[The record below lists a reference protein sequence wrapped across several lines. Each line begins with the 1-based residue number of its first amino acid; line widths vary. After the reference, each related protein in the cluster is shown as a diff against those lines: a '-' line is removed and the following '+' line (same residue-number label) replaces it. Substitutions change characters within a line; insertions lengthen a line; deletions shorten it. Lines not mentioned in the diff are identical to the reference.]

1 MKHNFVKLA
10 LCGLLAA
17 VPFAAATASAATVEA
32 IQADNVTI
40 SGQVVDE
47 NGQPV
52 AGVGVVVAGTT
63 VGTTADLDGYFSLE
77 VPANATVQF
86 ISVGFETIEVAV
98 NGRADLGTIVMK
110 VENTLLDQVVV
121 VGYGSQRKVDLT
133 GSVAIVDADEMKKVS
148 HSNISTMLEGKV
160 AGVQITS
167 DGQPGADPSVRIR
180 GLGSFGSTAP
190 LYVIDGV
197 PMGTSIR
204 DFSPNDIETIQV
216 LKDASAAAIY
226 GSRAANGVVII
237 TTKSGKKSQPMKI
250 DYRGYVGVDEIRKGV
265 YDVMDAHQYG
275 DYIRMAYANSGMD
288 VPAGYNVD
296 SPLYLDPNEINTDW
310 FDEMFKLGI
319 RQNHNVNVSGGGE
332 NSTYN
337 VALDYFNQRGTLEGA
352 GPNFDRFT
360 VRVNNTMDV
369 KFVKLRTGIVYSH
382 SSQDNMA
389 LSNANEYVQGLYGQ
403 QYPIM
408 GSALLMPPSI
418 KAYDESTW
426 CLDDKLGAASGYSYD
441 AYGYGTYY
449 LEQHGDIRMQN
460 PLLTNQL
467 LERNTTVDR
476 IMATGTATVDLLGMF
491 GGKSENHKLDYN
503 LNLSYSRTFA
513 KDFTFI
519 PAFIVSSTNYLAK
532 TNETLNQGYR
542 TYTDGLIEN
551 FLTYDGK
558 MGKHHLNVVV
568 GHTFQRESYHTLSGI
583 GTTMPE
589 PYFLQVGNATD
600 RNASS
605 YESEHVLTSY
615 IGRLNYDFG
624 ERYLIQATI
633 RRDGSSRLSS
643 DGRWGWFP
651 SGSVGWRIDK
661 EPFFNVDDRLVSLLK
676 LRASYGILGNEN
688 IGDYQFMD
696 TMSRGNYTYSFN
708 GNKVTGSAI
717 SNYVNTAIMWEKKKT
732 LDVGLDYSMFNGKL
746 EFNADWYQS
755 TSEDLLY
762 SVPVPAEAGATN
774 TSVTMNAATMVNTGL
789 EFAFAWHDYG
799 HDLKYDISANLT
811 LPKNKVTSLGMGES
825 TRIDGNCI
833 TTVGSEVGQWY
844 GYVYEGIFQSQDEI
858 DNRVNE
864 WDMPLTQ
871 NGAQPG
877 DVAYKDLPTI
887 DTDGDGIADQGDG
900 VINADDRQVLG
911 SGMSK
916 VQFGLSFRLEYKGLD
931 LNVSTY
937 GAAGFQVAD
946 YVDMALRSSYSATNK
961 SVELLNAWTPENP
974 STTVPRVYWASSGSV
989 TNDMFSSR
997 YLQNGAYWKIANVE
1011 LGYNF
1016 PDKWF
1021 KGVISGLRLYVS
1033 GQNLATI
1040 SKYRGYNIDFAGG
1053 TFTPGYNY
1061 CSYPTPRTFM
1071 LGLNVS
1077 F

>member
-1 MKHNFVKLA
+1 MKNNIVKIA
-10 LCGLLAA
+10 LCSLLAA
-17 VPFAAATASAATVEA
+17 APFAAVTASAASVEA
-32 IQADNVTI
+32 QQADNVTI
-40 SGQVVDE
+40 KGQVVDE
-47 NGQPV
+47 SGYPV
-52 AGVGVVVAGTT
+52 PGVGVLVKDSTIGTT
-63 VGTTADLDGYFSLE
+63 TDLDGLFTLN
-77 VPANATVQF
+77 VPANAVVEF
-86 ISVGFETIEVAV
+86 VSVGFESLEIAV
-98 NGRADLGTIVMK
+98 NGRGDLGTITMK
-110 VENTLLDQVVV
+110 TSNTLLDELVV

-197 PMGTSIR
+197 PMGTTIR

-237 TTKSGKKSQPMKI
+237 TTKSGKKDQPMKV
-250 DYRGYVGVDEIRKGV
+250 DYRGYMGVDRIKDGV
-265 YDVMDAHQYG
+265 YEVMDATQYG
-275 DYIRMAYANSGMD
+275 DYVRMAFANSGMEA
-288 VPAGYNVD
+288 PAGYQIGN
-296 SPLYLDPNEINTDW
+296 PLYLDPNEINTDW
-310 FDEMFKLGI
+310 FNEVFKTGI
-319 RQNHNVNVSGGGE
+319 RQNHNVNISGGGA
-332 NSTYN
+332 NNTYN
-337 VALDYFNQRGTLEGA
+337 VGLDYFSQKGTLEGA
-352 GPNFDRFT
+352 GPNYDRFT

-369 KFVKLRTGIVYSH
+369 KFLKLRTGVVYSH
-382 SSQDNMA
+382 SIQDNMA

-403 QYPIM
+403 QFPIM
-408 GSALLMPPSI
+408 ASALLMPPSI

-449 LEQHGDIRMQN
+449 SNQHGDIRMQN
-460 PLLTNQL
+460 PLLTNNL
-467 LERNTTVDR
+467 LERNSVVDR
-476 IMATGTATVDLLGMF
+476 IVATGSANLDLLGMF
-491 GGKSENHKLDYN
+491 GVKSENHSLSYN
-503 LNLSYSRTFA
+503 LNLSYSRTYA

-519 PAFIVSSTNYLAK
+519 PAFIVSETNYLAK

-542 TYTDGLIEN
+542 SYTDGLIEN
-551 FLTYDGK
+551 FVTYDGK
-558 MGKHHLNVVV
+558 MGKHHLNVVA
-568 GHTFQRESYHTLSGI
+568 GHTFQRESYHNLTGI

-589 PYFLQVGNATD
+589 PYYLQVGNAET

-615 IGRLNYDFG
+615 IGRINYDYG
-624 ERYLIQATI
+624 ERYLLQATV
-633 RRDGSSRLSS
+633 RRDGSSRLSN

-651 SGSVGWRIDK
+651 SASLGWRIDK
-661 EPFFNVDDRLVSLLK
+661 EPFFNVDPQLVSLLK
-676 LRASYGILGNEN
+676 LRASYGVLGNEN
-688 IGDYQFMD
+688 IGDYQFMA
-696 TMSRGNYTYSFN
+696 TMARGNYTYSFN

-717 SNYVNTAIMWEKKKT
+717 SDYVNTAIKWEKKKT
-732 LDVGLDYSMFNGKL
+732 LDVGLDYAMYGGKL
-746 EFNADWYQS
+746 EFNADWYRS
-755 TSEDLLY
+755 VSEDLLY

-774 TSVTMNAATMVNTGL
+774 GTVTMNAATMVNTGL
-789 EFAFAWHDYG
+789 EFALAWHDYG

-825 TRIDGNCI
+825 KRIDGDCI
-833 TTVGSEVGQWY
+833 TMVGSEVGQFY
-844 GYVYEGIFQSQDEI
+844 GYVYEGIFQSQDQI
-858 DNRVNE
+858 DNRINEEGLHVN
-864 WDMPLTQ
+864 Q

-877 DVAYKDLPTI
+877 DVAYKDI
-887 DTDGDGIADQGDG
+887 NNDGEIT
-900 VINADDRQVLG
+900 ADDRTILG

-916 VQFGLSFRLEYKGLD
+916 VQFGLSFRLEYKGFD
-931 LNVSTY
+931 LNVSTF
-937 GAAGFQVAD
+937 GAAGYKVMDFID
-946 YVDMALRSSYSATNK
+946 RTLRGSYGATNK
-961 SVELLNAWTPENP
+961 SVDLVNAWTPENP
-974 STTVPRVYWASSGSV
+974 STTVPRVYWASTGSI

-997 YLQNGAYWKIANVE
+997 FLQNGAYWKISNVE
-1011 LGYNF
+1011 LGYNL

-1021 KGVISGLRLYVS
+1021 KDVISGVRVYVS

-1061 CSYPTPRTFM
+1061 CSYPTPMTLMFGVN
-1071 LGLNVS
+1071 LS

>member
-1 MKHNFVKLA
+1 MKHNFVKIA
-10 LCGLLAA
+10 LCSLLAA
-17 VPFAAATASAATVEA
+17 APFAAVTASAASVEA
-32 IQADNVTI
+32 QQADNVTI
-40 SGQVVDE
+40 KGQVVDE
-47 NGQPV
+47 SGYPV
-52 AGVGVVVAGTT
+52 PGVGVLVKDSTIGTT
-63 VGTTADLDGYFSLE
+63 TDLDGLFTLN
-77 VPANATVQF
+77 VPANAVVEF
-86 ISVGFETIEVAV
+86 VSVGFESLEIAV
-98 NGRADLGTIVMK
+98 NGRGDLGTITMK
-110 VENTLLDQVVV
+110 TSNTLLDELVV

-197 PMGTSIR
+197 PMGTTIR

-237 TTKSGKKSQPMKI
+237 TTKSGKKDQPMKV
-250 DYRGYVGVDEIRKGV
+250 DYRGYMGVDRIKDGV
-265 YDVMDAHQYG
+265 YEVMDATQYG
-275 DYIRMAYANSGMD
+275 DYVRMAFANSGMEA
-288 VPAGYNVD
+288 PAGYQIGN
-296 SPLYLDPNEINTDW
+296 PLYLDPNEINTDW
-310 FDEMFKLGI
+310 FNEVFKTGI
-319 RQNHNVNVSGGGE
+319 RQNHNVNISGGGA
-332 NSTYN
+332 NNTYN
-337 VALDYFNQRGTLEGA
+337 VGLDYFSQKGTLEGA
-352 GPNFDRFT
+352 GPNYDRFT

-369 KFVKLRTGIVYSH
+369 KFLKLRTGVVYSH
-382 SSQDNMA
+382 SIQDNMA

-403 QYPIM
+403 QFPIM
-408 GSALLMPPSI
+408 ASALLMPPSI

-449 LEQHGDIRMQN
+449 SNQHGDIRMQN
-460 PLLTNQL
+460 PLLTNNL
-467 LERNTTVDR
+467 LERNSVVDR
-476 IMATGTATVDLLGMF
+476 IVATGSANLDLLGMF
-491 GGKSENHKLDYN
+491 GVKSDNHSLSYN
-503 LNLSYSRTFA
+503 LNLSYSRTYA

-519 PAFIVSSTNYLAK
+519 PAFIVSETNYLAK

-542 TYTDGLIEN
+542 SYTDGLIEN
-551 FLTYDGK
+551 FVTYDGK
-558 MGKHHLNVVV
+558 MGKHHLNVVA
-568 GHTFQRESYHTLSGI
+568 GHTFQRESYHNLTGI

-589 PYFLQVGNATD
+589 PYYLQVGNAET

-615 IGRLNYDFG
+615 IGRINYDYG
-624 ERYLIQATI
+624 ERYLFQATV
-633 RRDGSSRLSS
+633 RRDGSSRLSN

-651 SGSVGWRIDK
+651 SASLGWRIDK
-661 EPFFNVDDRLVSLLK
+661 EPFFNVDPQLVSLLK
-676 LRASYGILGNEN
+676 LRASYGVLGNEN
-688 IGDYQFMD
+688 IGDYQFMA
-696 TMSRGNYTYSFN
+696 TMARGNYTYSFN
-708 GNKVTGSAI
+708 GDKVTGSAI
-717 SNYVNTAIMWEKKKT
+717 SDYVNTAIKWEKKKT
-732 LDVGLDYSMFNGKL
+732 LDVGLDYAMYGGKL
-746 EFNADWYQS
+746 EFNADWYRS
-755 TSEDLLY
+755 VSEDLLY

-774 TSVTMNAATMVNTGL
+774 GTVTMNAATMVNTGL
-789 EFAFAWHDYG
+789 EFALAWHDYG

-825 TRIDGNCI
+825 KRIDGDCI
-833 TTVGSEVGQWY
+833 TMVGSEVGQFY
-844 GYVYEGIFQSQDEI
+844 GYVYEGIFQSQDQI
-858 DNRVNE
+858 DNRINEEGLHVN
-864 WDMPLTQ
+864 Q

-877 DVAYKDLPTI
+877 DVAYKDI
-887 DTDGDGIADQGDG
+887 NNDGEIT
-900 VINADDRQVLG
+900 ADDRTILG

-916 VQFGLSFRLEYKGLD
+916 VQFGLSFRLEYKGFD
-931 LNVSTY
+931 LNVSTF
-937 GAAGFQVAD
+937 GAAGYKVMDFID
-946 YVDMALRSSYSATNK
+946 RTLRGSYGATNK
-961 SVELLNAWTPENP
+961 SVDLVNAWTPENP
-974 STTVPRVYWASSGSV
+974 STTVPRVYWASTGSI

-997 YLQNGAYWKIANVE
+997 FLQNGAYWKISNVE
-1011 LGYNF
+1011 LGYNL

-1021 KGVISGLRLYVS
+1021 KDVISGVRVYVS

-1061 CSYPTPRTFM
+1061 CSYPTPMTLMFGVN
-1071 LGLNVS
+1071 LS

>member
-1 MKHNFVKLA
+1 MKHNFVKIA

-17 VPFAAATASAATVEA
+17 APLAAVTASATSVEA
-32 IQADNVTI
+32 IQADNVTVK
-40 SGQVVDE
+40 GQVVDE
-47 NGQPV
+47 SGQPV

-63 VGTTADLDGYFSLE
+63 IGTTADLDGFFSLA
-77 VPANATVQF
+77 VPADATLQF
-86 ISVGFETIEVAV
+86 ISVGFETLEVAV
-98 NGRADLGTIVMK
+98 GGRADLGTIVMK

-197 PMGTSIR
+197 PMGTTIR

-237 TTKSGKKSQPMKI
+237 TTKSGKKDQPMKV
-250 DYRGYVGVDEIRKGV
+250 DYRGYLGVDQIKKGV
-265 YDVMDAHQYG
+265 YEVMDATQYG
-275 DYIRMAYANSGMD
+275 DYVRMAFANSGMD
-288 VPAGYNVD
+288 APAGYQKDNA
-296 SPLYLDPNEINTDW
+296 LYLDPNEINTDW
-310 FDEMFKLGI
+310 FDEVFKTGI
-319 RQNHNVNVSGGGE
+319 RQNHNVNISGGGA
-332 NSTYN
+332 NNTYN
-337 VALDYFNQRGTLEGA
+337 VGLDYFSQKGTLEGA
-352 GPNFDRFT
+352 GPNYDRFT

-369 KFVKLRTGIVYSH
+369 KFLKLRTGLVYSH
-382 SSQDNMA
+382 SLQDNMA

-403 QYPIM
+403 QFPIM
-408 GSALLMPPSI
+408 ASALLMPPSI

-449 LEQHGDIRMQN
+449 MEQHGDIRMQN
-460 PLLTNQL
+460 PLLTNNL

-476 IMATGTATVDLLGMF
+476 IVATGSANIDLLGMV
-491 GGKSENHKLDYN
+491 GVKSQNHKFEYN
-503 LNLSYSRTFA
+503 LNLSYSRTYA

-542 TYTDGLIEN
+542 SYTDGLIEN
-551 FLTYDGK
+551 FVTYDGK
-558 MGKHHLNVVV
+558 MGKHHLNIVA
-568 GHTFQRESYHTLSGI
+568 GHTFQRESHHSLTGI

-589 PYFLQVGNATD
+589 PYYLQVGNAET

-615 IGRLNYDFG
+615 IGRINYDYG
-624 ERYLIQATI
+624 ERYLFQATV
-633 RRDGSSRLSS
+633 RRDGSSRLSN

-651 SGSVGWRIDK
+651 SASLGWRIDK
-661 EPFFNVDDRLVSLLK
+661 EPFFNVDPQLVSLLK
-676 LRASYGILGNEN
+676 LRASYGVLGNEN
-688 IGDYQFMD
+688 IGDYQFMA
-696 TMSRGNYTYSFN
+696 TMARGNYTYSFN
-708 GNKVTGSAI
+708 GDKVTGSAI
-717 SNYVNTAIMWEKKKT
+717 SDYVNTALKWEKKKT
-732 LDVGLDYSMFNGKL
+732 LDIGLDYAMFGGKL
-746 EFNADWYQS
+746 EFNADWYKAV
-755 TSEDLLY
+755 SEDLLY

-774 TSVTMNAATMVNTGL
+774 GSVTMNAATMENTGL
-789 EFAFAWHDYG
+789 EFALAWHDYG
-799 HDLKYDISANLT
+799 HELKYDISANMT

-825 TRIDGNCI
+825 QRIDGDCI
-833 TTVGSEVGQWY
+833 TKVGSEVGQFY
-844 GYVYEGIFQSQDEI
+844 GYVYEGIFQNQDEI
-858 DNRVNE
+858 DNRINAEGLHVN
-864 WDMPLTQ
+864 Q

-877 DVAYKDLPTI
+877 DVAYKDVNN
-887 DTDGDGIADQGDG
+887 DGEITG
-900 VINADDRQVLG
+900 DDRTILG
-911 SGMSK
+911 SGMPK
-916 VQFGLSFRLEYKGLD
+916 VQFGLSFRLEYKGFD
-931 LNVSTY
+931 LNVSTF
-937 GAAGFQVAD
+937 GAAGYQVMD
-946 YVDMALRSSYSATNK
+946 FIDRTLRGSYGATNK
-961 SVELLNAWTPENP
+961 SIDLVNAWTPEKP
-974 STTVPRVYWASSGSV
+974 STTVPRVYWASTGSI

-997 YLQNGAYWKIANVE
+997 FLQNGAYWKIANVE
-1011 LGYNF
+1011 LGYNL

-1021 KGVISGLRLYVS
+1021 KDVISGVRVYVS

-1061 CSYPTPRTFM
+1061 CSYPTPMTVMFGVN
-1071 LGLNVS
+1071 LS

>member
-1 MKHNFVKLA
+1 MKHNFVKIA
-10 LCGLLAA
+10 LCSLLAA
-17 VPFAAATASAATVEA
+17 APFAAVTASAASVEA
-32 IQADNVTI
+32 QQADNVTI
-40 SGQVVDE
+40 KGQVVDE
-47 NGQPV
+47 SGYPLP
-52 AGVGVVVAGTT
+52 GVGVLVKDSTIGTT
-63 VGTTADLDGYFSLE
+63 TDLDGLFTLN
-77 VPANATVQF
+77 VPANAVVEF
-86 ISVGFETIEVAV
+86 VSVGFESLEIAV
-98 NGRADLGTIVMK
+98 NGRGDLGTITMK
-110 VENTLLDQVVV
+110 TSNTLLDELVV

-197 PMGTSIR
+197 PMGTTIR

-237 TTKSGKKSQPMKI
+237 TTKSGKKDQPMKV
-250 DYRGYVGVDEIRKGV
+250 DYRGYMGVDRIKDGV
-265 YDVMDAHQYG
+265 YEVMDATQYG
-275 DYIRMAYANSGMD
+275 DYVRMAFANSGMEA
-288 VPAGYNVD
+288 PAGYQIGN
-296 SPLYLDPNEINTDW
+296 PLYLDPNEINTDW
-310 FDEMFKLGI
+310 FNEVFKTGI
-319 RQNHNVNVSGGGE
+319 RQNHNVNISGGGA
-332 NSTYN
+332 NNTYN
-337 VALDYFNQRGTLEGA
+337 VGLDYFSQKGTLEGA
-352 GPNFDRFT
+352 GPNYDRFT

-369 KFVKLRTGIVYSH
+369 KFLKLRTGVVYSH
-382 SSQDNMA
+382 SIQDNMA

-403 QYPIM
+403 QFPIM
-408 GSALLMPPSI
+408 ASALLMPPSI

-449 LEQHGDIRMQN
+449 SNQHGDIRMQN
-460 PLLTNQL
+460 PLLTNNL
-467 LERNTTVDR
+467 LERNSVVDR
-476 IMATGTATVDLLGMF
+476 IVATGSANLDLLGMF
-491 GGKSENHKLDYN
+491 GVKSDNHSLSYN
-503 LNLSYSRTFA
+503 LNLSYSRTYA

-519 PAFIVSSTNYLAK
+519 PAFIVSETNYLAK

-542 TYTDGLIEN
+542 SYTDGLIEN
-551 FLTYDGK
+551 FVTYDGK
-558 MGKHHLNVVV
+558 MGKHHLNVVA
-568 GHTFQRESYHTLSGI
+568 GHTFQRESYHNLTGI

-589 PYFLQVGNATD
+589 PYYLQVGNAET

-615 IGRLNYDFG
+615 IGRINYDYG
-624 ERYLIQATI
+624 ERYLFQATV
-633 RRDGSSRLSS
+633 RRDGSSRLSN

-651 SGSVGWRIDK
+651 SASLGWRIDK
-661 EPFFNVDDRLVSLLK
+661 EPFFNVDPQLVSLLK
-676 LRASYGILGNEN
+676 LRASYGVLGNEN
-688 IGDYQFMD
+688 IGDYQFMA
-696 TMSRGNYTYSFN
+696 TMARGNYTYSFN
-708 GNKVTGSAI
+708 GDKVTGSAI
-717 SNYVNTAIMWEKKKT
+717 SDYVNTAIKWEKKKT
-732 LDVGLDYSMFNGKL
+732 LDVGLDYAMYGGKL
-746 EFNADWYQS
+746 EFNADWYRS
-755 TSEDLLY
+755 VSEDLLY

-774 TSVTMNAATMVNTGL
+774 GTVTMNAATMVNTGL
-789 EFAFAWHDYG
+789 EFALAWHDYG

-825 TRIDGNCI
+825 KRIDGDCI
-833 TTVGSEVGQWY
+833 TMVGSEVGQFY
-844 GYVYEGIFQSQDEI
+844 GYVYEGIFQSQDQI
-858 DNRVNE
+858 DNRINEEGLHVN
-864 WDMPLTQ
+864 Q

-877 DVAYKDLPTI
+877 DVAYKDI
-887 DTDGDGIADQGDG
+887 NNDGEIT
-900 VINADDRQVLG
+900 ADDRTILG

-916 VQFGLSFRLEYKGLD
+916 VQFGLSFRLEYKGFD
-931 LNVSTY
+931 LNVSTF
-937 GAAGFQVAD
+937 GAAGYKVMDFID
-946 YVDMALRSSYSATNK
+946 RTLRGSYGATNK
-961 SVELLNAWTPENP
+961 SVDLVNAWTPENP
-974 STTVPRVYWASSGSV
+974 STTVPRVYWASTGSI

-997 YLQNGAYWKIANVE
+997 FLQNGAYWKISNVE
-1011 LGYNF
+1011 LGYNL

-1021 KGVISGLRLYVS
+1021 KDVISGVRVYVS

-1061 CSYPTPRTFM
+1061 CSYPTPMTLMFGVN
-1071 LGLNVS
+1071 LS

>member
-1 MKHNFVKLA
+1 MKHNIVKIA

-17 VPFAAATASAATVEA
+17 APLAAVTASAASAEA
-32 IQADNVTI
+32 TQADNVTI
-40 SGQVVDE
+40 KGQVVDE
-47 NGQPV
+47 SGQPLP
-52 AGVGVVVAGTT
+52 GVGVVVAGTSI
-63 VGTTADLDGYFSLE
+63 GTTADLDGFFSLS
-77 VPANATVQF
+77 VPADAVVQF
-86 ISVGFETIEVAV
+86 ISVGMETVEISVD
-98 NGRADLGTIVMK
+98 GRGDLGTIVMK
-110 VENTLLDQVVV
+110 MENTLLDQVVV

-167 DGQPGADPSVRIR
+167 DGQPGADPAVRIR

-197 PMGTSIR
+197 PMGTTIR

-237 TTKSGKKSQPMKI
+237 TTKSGKKSQPMKV
-250 DYRGYVGVDEIRKGV
+250 DYRGYAGVDQIRKGV
-265 YDVMDAHQYG
+265 YEVMDAAQYG
-275 DYIRMAYANSGMD
+275 EYVRTAFANSGMEA
-288 VPAGYNVD
+288 PAGYIIGGEK
-296 SPLYLDPNEINTDW
+296 YLDPQQINTDW
-310 FDEMFKLGI
+310 FDEMFKTGI
-319 RQNHNVNVSGGGE
+319 RQNHNLNVSGGGE
-332 NSTYN
+332 NNTYN
-337 VALDYFNQRGTLEGA
+337 VGLDYFSQKGTMEGA
-352 GPNFDRFT
+352 GPNYDRFT
-360 VRVNNTMDV
+360 ARVNNTMEV
-369 KFVKLRTGIVYSH
+369 KFLKLRTGIVYSH
-382 SSQDNMA
+382 SVQDNMA

-403 QYPIM
+403 QYPVM
-408 GSALLMPPSI
+408 ASALLMPPSI

-426 CLDDKLGAASGYSYD
+426 CLDDKLGAAKDYSYD

-449 LEQHGDIRMQN
+449 ADQHGDIRMQN

-467 LERNTTVDR
+467 IERNSVVDR
-476 IMATGTATVDLLGMF
+476 IVATGSANLDLLGMF
-491 GGKSENHKLDYN
+491 GAKSENHKLDYN
-503 LNLSYSRTFA
+503 LNLSYSRTYA

-519 PAFIVSSTNYLAK
+519 PSFIVSSTNYLAK

-542 TYTDGLIEN
+542 SYTDGLIEN
-551 FLTYDGK
+551 FVTYDGK
-558 MGKHHLNVVV
+558 MGKHHLNVVA

-589 PYFLQVGNATD
+589 PYYLQVGNAET

-615 IGRLNYDFG
+615 IGRINYDYG
-624 ERYLIQATI
+624 ERYLFQATV
-633 RRDGSSRLSS
+633 RRDGSSRLSN
-643 DGRWGWFP
+643 DGRWGLFP
-651 SGSVGWRIDK
+651 SGSLGWRIDK
-661 EPFFNVDDRLVSLLK
+661 EPFFNVDPHVVSLLK

-688 IGDYQFMD
+688 IGDYQFMA
-696 TMSRGNYTYSFN
+696 TMARGNYTYSFN
-708 GNKVTGSAI
+708 GDKVTGSAI
-717 SNYVNTAIMWEKKKT
+717 SDYVNTAIKWEKKKT
-732 LDVGLDYSMFNGKL
+732 LDIGLDYAMFGGKL
-746 EFNADWYQS
+746 EFNADWYKAV
-755 TSEDLLY
+755 SEDLLY

-774 TSVTMNAATMVNTGL
+774 GTVTMNAATMENTGL
-789 EFAFAWHDYG
+789 EFALAWHDYG
-799 HDLKYDISANLT
+799 HDLKYDISANVT
-811 LPKNKVTSLGMGES
+811 LPKNKVTSLGMGETS
-825 TRIDGNCI
+825 RVDGF
-833 TTVGSEVGQWY
+833 TKTMVGSEVGQFY
-844 GYVYEGIFQSQDEI
+844 GYVYEGIFQSQEEI
-858 DNRVNE
+858 DNRINDEGLHVN
-864 WDMPLTQ
+864 Q

-877 DVAYKDLPTI
+877 DVAYKDINNDGEITGDDQTI
-887 DTDGDGIADQGDG
+887 I
-900 VINADDRQVLG
+900 G

-916 VQFGLSFRLEYKGLD
+916 VQFGLSFRLEYKGFD

-937 GAAGFQVAD
+937 GAAGYQVLD
-946 YVDMALRSSYSATNK
+946 YVDMALRSSYGATNK
-961 SVELLNAWTPENP
+961 SVDLINAWTPENP
-974 STTVPRVYWASSGSV
+974 STTIPRVYWASTGSV

-1011 LGYNF
+1011 IGYNF

-1021 KGVISGLRLYVS
+1021 KGVISGARLYVS

-1061 CSYPTPRTFM
+1061 CSYPTPMTM
-1071 LGLNVS
+1071 MVGVNLS

>member
-1 MKHNFVKLA
+1 MKHNFVKIA
-10 LCGLLAA
+10 LCSLLAA
-17 VPFAAATASAATVEA
+17 APFAAVTASAASVEA
-32 IQADNVTI
+32 QQADNVTI
-40 SGQVVDE
+40 KGQVVDE
-47 NGQPV
+47 SGYPV
-52 AGVGVVVAGTT
+52 PGVGVLVKDSTIGTT
-63 VGTTADLDGYFSLE
+63 TDLDGLFTLN
-77 VPANATVQF
+77 VPANAVVEF
-86 ISVGFETIEVAV
+86 VSVGFESLEIAV
-98 NGRADLGTIVMK
+98 NGRGDLGTITMK
-110 VENTLLDQVVV
+110 TSNTLLDELVV

-197 PMGTSIR
+197 PMGTTIR

-237 TTKSGKKSQPMKI
+237 TTKSGKKDQPMKV
-250 DYRGYVGVDEIRKGV
+250 DYRGYMGVDRIKEGV
-265 YDVMDAHQYG
+265 YEVMDATQYG
-275 DYIRMAYANSGMD
+275 DYVRMAFANSGMEA
-288 VPAGYNVD
+288 PAGYQIGN
-296 SPLYLDPNEINTDW
+296 PLYLDPNEINTDW
-310 FDEMFKLGI
+310 FNEVFKTGI
-319 RQNHNVNVSGGGE
+319 RQNHNVNISGGGA
-332 NSTYN
+332 NNTYN
-337 VALDYFNQRGTLEGA
+337 VGLDYFSQKGTLEGA
-352 GPNFDRFT
+352 GPNYDRFT

-369 KFVKLRTGIVYSH
+369 KFLKLRTGVVYSH
-382 SSQDNMA
+382 SIQDNMA

-403 QYPIM
+403 QFPIM
-408 GSALLMPPSI
+408 ASALLMPPSI

-449 LEQHGDIRMQN
+449 SNQHGDIRMQN
-460 PLLTNQL
+460 PLLTNNL
-467 LERNTTVDR
+467 LERNSVVDR
-476 IMATGTATVDLLGMF
+476 IVATGSANLDLLGMF
-491 GGKSENHKLDYN
+491 GVKSDNHSLSYN
-503 LNLSYSRTFA
+503 LNLSYSRTYA

-519 PAFIVSSTNYLAK
+519 PAFIVSETNYLAK

-542 TYTDGLIEN
+542 SYTDGLIEN
-551 FLTYDGK
+551 FVTYDGK
-558 MGKHHLNVVV
+558 MGKHHLNVVA
-568 GHTFQRESYHTLSGI
+568 GHTFQRESYHNLTGI

-589 PYFLQVGNATD
+589 PYYLQVGNAET

-615 IGRLNYDFG
+615 IGRINYDYG
-624 ERYLIQATI
+624 ERYLFQATV
-633 RRDGSSRLSS
+633 RRDGSSRLSN

-651 SGSVGWRIDK
+651 SASLGWRIDK
-661 EPFFNVDDRLVSLLK
+661 EPFFNVDPQLVSLLK
-676 LRASYGILGNEN
+676 LRASYGVLGNEN
-688 IGDYQFMD
+688 IGDYQFMA
-696 TMSRGNYTYSFN
+696 TMARGNYTYSFN

-717 SNYVNTAIMWEKKKT
+717 SDYVNTAIKWEKKKT
-732 LDVGLDYSMFNGKL
+732 LDVGLDYAMYGGKL
-746 EFNADWYQS
+746 EFNADWYRS
-755 TSEDLLY
+755 VSEDLLY

-774 TSVTMNAATMVNTGL
+774 GTVTMNAATMVNSGL
-789 EFAFAWHDYG
+789 EFALAWHDYG

-825 TRIDGNCI
+825 KRIDGDCI
-833 TTVGSEVGQWY
+833 TMVGSEVGQFY
-844 GYVYEGIFQSQDEI
+844 GYVYEGIFQSQDQI
-858 DNRVNE
+858 DNRINEEGLHVN
-864 WDMPLTQ
+864 Q

-877 DVAYKDLPTI
+877 DVAYKDI
-887 DTDGDGIADQGDG
+887 NNDGEIT
-900 VINADDRQVLG
+900 ADDRTILG

-916 VQFGLSFRLEYKGLD
+916 VQFGLSFRLEYKGFD
-931 LNVSTY
+931 LNVATF
-937 GAAGFQVAD
+937 GAAGYKV
-946 YVDMALRSSYSATNK
+946 VDFIDRTLRGSYGATNK
-961 SVELLNAWTPENP
+961 SVDLVNAWTPENP
-974 STTVPRVYWASSGSV
+974 STTVPRVYWASTGSI

-997 YLQNGAYWKIANVE
+997 FLQNGAYWKISTVE
-1011 LGYNF
+1011 LGYNL

-1021 KGVISGLRLYVS
+1021 KDVISGVRVYVS

-1061 CSYPTPRTFM
+1061 CSYPTPMTLMFGVN
-1071 LGLNVS
+1071 LS